1 MIKHNLYDS
10 LLLLLLLYYNAILLI
25 TEILELCTWKNGNH
39 YCIVFVDSDT
49 TKLCEQKKIIQFP
62 YNFSEHSKCWKTN
75 AWSTESA
82 SINES
87 ASTASTM
94 GSKGTYANGRRWA
107 FFKSFSIF
115 QFFFVVC
122 LKLFL
127 FTNSIGGK
135 CSVSNFSLFF
145 FILFYFF
152 YYCCCYIS
160 VMINFLNV

>member
-1 MIKHNLYDS
+1 MWLNIICMTPWY
-10 LLLLLLLYYNAILLI
+10 LLLLLYYNAILLI
-25 TEILELCTWKNGNH
+25 TEILELCTWKKWLPLLHCFCWFGHNKTL
-39 YCIVFVDSDT
+39 S
-49 TKLCEQKKIIQFP
+49 TKKLIQFS

-127 FTNSIGGK
+127 FTNSIGGN
-135 CSVSNFSLFF
+135 VQYLIFPYFIYYYFF
-145 FILFYFF
+145 FIVVVIFRLWL
-152 YYCCCYIS
+152 IS
-160 VMINFLNV
+160 

>member
-1 MIKHNLYDS
+1 MFDQQSTILTAVKCYFWINKNL
-10 LLLLLLLYYNAILLI
+10 
-25 TEILELCTWKNGNH
+25 KFGF
-39 YCIVFVDSDT
+39 FVDSEIIKKSSAK
-49 TKLCEQKKIIQFP
+49 KLIQFP

-75 AWSTESA
+75 AWST
-82 SINES
+82 ES

-127 FTNSIGGK
+127 FTNSIGGN
-135 CSVSNFSLFF
+135 VQYLIFLYFS
-145 FILFYFF
+145 LFYFF
-152 YYCCCYIS
+152 LLLLLLYFGYD
-160 VMINFLNV
+160 